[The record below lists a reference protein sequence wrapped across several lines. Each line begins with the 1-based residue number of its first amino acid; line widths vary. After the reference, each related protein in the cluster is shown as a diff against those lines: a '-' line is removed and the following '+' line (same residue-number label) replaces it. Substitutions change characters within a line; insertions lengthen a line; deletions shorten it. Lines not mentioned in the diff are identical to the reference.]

1 MDTELAERLMD
12 MQTTVGRI
20 DERTA
25 LTHEAVQSHE
35 IRISKVEKRQSWM
48 LGIGTACVFAVTI
61 VTGFFRNMFG
71 G

>member
-12 MQTTVGRI
+12 MQTTMGRI

-25 LTHEAVQSHE
+25 KTHTAVLNHD

-48 LGIGTACVFAVTI
+48 LGIGATCAFAVT
-61 VTGFFRNMFG
+61 VVSGFFRSIFG